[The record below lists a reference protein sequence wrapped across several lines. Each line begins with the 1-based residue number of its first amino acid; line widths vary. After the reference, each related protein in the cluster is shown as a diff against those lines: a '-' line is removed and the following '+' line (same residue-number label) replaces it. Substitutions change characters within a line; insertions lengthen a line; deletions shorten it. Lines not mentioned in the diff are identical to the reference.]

1 MEERF
6 EEVLKRLSFKNP
18 SLKKIYI
25 VSKIRNEVKKW
36 LPEDLAEE
44 VHVVNYIISE
54 KTLLLACSNNFVK
67 QEIVFR
73 ENEILKK
80 LNLFF
85 GTDEIKKIKLVWS
98 NNLEVL

>member
-80 LNLFF
+80 LNLF
-85 GTDEIKKIKLVWS
+85 W
-98 NNLEVL
+98 NR

>member
-85 GTDEIKKIKLVWS
+85 GTDEIKKIKLV
-98 NNLEVL
+98 

>member
-80 LNLFF
+80 LNLF
-85 GTDEIKKIKLVWS
+85 
-98 NNLEVL
+98 LEQMK